1 MKLSVNDL
9 NVFVNTPKDIAKL
22 CEDLSRLGLEVES
35 CIPCIAP
42 KNVVVG
48 KVLEKAPHKNAE
60 KLSVC
65 QVGVG
70 KVLEKAPHKNAEKLS
85 VCQVGVGKEV
95 LQIVCGAKNVAPN
108 QFVPVA
114 LNGALIGSTTIA
126 KTELRGVESC
136 GMICSSAE
144 LGFPKI
150 NDGILEL
157 DESVGELVLGKELNE
172 YASFNTH
179 VLEISLT
186 PNRGD
191 CLSVLGI
198 AREISAFY
206 HTPLKP
212 IKALNFTP
220 KSDLITLSAGENIES
235 HLAYYLIYN
244 HSLKTPLNI
253 KLSLAHN
260 NALSEND
267 LKNFIEFSTHFSGV
281 IMNAYS
287 LNKTPMDLS
296 VKNDENNLES
306 VYINHQKRSTIAI
319 KHQDQKDLSEYLLLE
334 ASYTDPISLSL
345 KLHALKDKTLQKDNA
360 LIYRSARGSN
370 PNLSDGLNFLSAHLK
385 AAILESK
392 QIKHSLKD
400 RTLTFQLEDITEI
413 LGLAVEKEK
422 IQGILKNLGFKV
434 SVKEPNSNPQILE
447 VIAPNFRHDIKTIQ
461 DIAEE
466 ILRFVGIDNLI
477 SKPLDCV
484 SSKNSNPHYDTHR
497 FFENLKHKALA
508 CGFKEVIHYVF
519 YSKEKQQKLGFE
531 VLEDPL
537 ELQNPITTDLN
548 TLRTSLVCGLL
559 DASLRNKNLG
569 FKSIALYEKGS
580 VYNSKREEIQKLGFL
595 VSGLQKKESYPDAK
609 GKAWDFY
616 SFAECVSKVIGDF
629 SLERLTAQTPINH
642 PYQSAKIIQNHEIIG
657 VIAKIHPKVIQ
668 ELDLFESYYAEIDA
682 FKLKRP
688 AMLLKPFSIYPSSV
702 RDLTLIIDENT
713 AFSEIKKALKDA
725 QIPNLSEILPLDIF
739 KESHNTIA
747 LSVRCVIHSLEKT
760 LNDEEVNSAVQ
771 KALEILEKEFNARLK
786 G

>member
-22 CEDLSRLGLEVES
+22 CENLSRLGLEVES

-65 QVGVG
+65 QVD
-70 KVLEKAPHKNAEKLS
+70 
-85 VCQVGVGKEV
+85 VGKEV

-126 KTELRGVESC
+126 KTELRGVESH
-136 GMICSSAE
+136 GMICSSIE

-172 YASFNTH
+172 YAPFNTH

-220 KSDLITLSAGENIES
+220 TSDSITLSVGENIES
-235 HLAYYLIYN
+235 HLAYYLVCN
-244 HSLKTPLNI
+244 HSLKTPLNV

-267 LKNFIEFSTHFSGV
+267 LNNFLEFSTHFSGV
-281 IMNAYS
+281 ILNAYS

-319 KHQDQKDLSEYLLLE
+319 KHQDQKDLSEFLLLE
-334 ASYTDPISLSL
+334 ASYIDPISLSL

-392 QIKHSLKD
+392 QTKHSLKD

-422 IQGILKNLGFKV
+422 IQSILKNLGFKV
-434 SVKEPNSNPQILE
+434 SIKEPNSKPQILE
-447 VIAPNFRHDIKTIQ
+447 VVAPNFRHDIKTIQ

-466 ILRFVGIDNLI
+466 ILRFVGIDNLA
-477 SKPLDCV
+477 SKPLNSV
-484 SSKNSNPHYDTHR
+484 SSKNSNPHYETHR

-537 ELQNPITTDLN
+537 ELQNPITTELN

-580 VYNSKREEIQKLGFL
+580 VYNAKREEIQKLGFL
-595 VSGLQKKESYPDAK
+595 VSGLQKKENYPDAK

-629 SLERLTAQTPINH
+629 SLEKLNAQTPINH
-642 PYQSAKIIQNHEIIG
+642 PYQSAKIIQNNEIIG

-682 FKLKRP
+682 SKLKRP

-713 AFSEIKKALKDA
+713 AFSKIKKALEDA

-739 KESHNTIA
+739 KESHNSIA

>member
-9 NVFVNTPKDIAKL
+9 SVFVDVPKDIAKL

-35 CIPCIAP
+35 CMLCVAP
-42 KNVVVG
+42 KKVVVG

-65 QVGVG
+65 QVD
-70 KVLEKAPHKNAEKLS
+70 
-85 VCQVGVGKEV
+85 VGKEV

-136 GMICSSAE
+136 GMICSSNE

-157 DESVGELVLGKELNE
+157 DESVGELVLGKGLNE
-172 YASFNTH
+172 YAPFNTH

-198 AREISAFY
+198 AREVSAFY

-220 KSDLITLSAGENIES
+220 KSDLITLCAGENIES
-235 HLAYYLIYN
+235 HLAYYLVCN

-267 LKNFIEFSTHFSGV
+267 LNNFIEFSAHFSGV
-281 IMNAYS
+281 VMNAYS
-287 LNKTPMDLS
+287 LDATPIDLS

-319 KHQDQKDLSEYLLLE
+319 KHQDQKDLSECLLLE

-385 AAILESK
+385 ATILESK
-392 QIKHSLKD
+392 QTKHALKD
-400 RTLTFQLEDITEI
+400 RTLEFKLEDITEI
-413 LGLAVEKEK
+413 LGLAIEEET
-422 IQGILKNLGFKV
+422 IQSILKNLGFKV
-434 SVKEPNSNPQILE
+434 SIKVSNSKPQILE
-447 VIAPNFRHDIKTIQ
+447 VVAPNFRHDIKTIQ

-466 ILRFVGIDNLI
+466 ILRFVGIDHLI
-477 SKPLDCV
+477 SKPLDSV
-484 SSKNSNPHYDTHR
+484 SNKKSNPHYDTHR

-537 ELQNPITTDLN
+537 ELQNPITTELN

-595 VSGLQKKESYPDAK
+595 ASGLQKKESYPDAK

-629 SLERLTAQTPINH
+629 SLEKLTTQAPINH
-642 PYQSAKIIQNHEIIG
+642 PYQSAKIIQDHEIIG

-668 ELDLFESYYAEIDA
+668 EWDLFESYYAEIDA
-682 FKLKRP
+682 SKLKRP

-713 AFSEIKKALKDA
+713 AFSNIKKALKDA
-725 QIPNLSEILPLDIF
+725 KIPNLSEILPLDIF
-739 KESHNTIA
+739 KESNNSIA

>member
-48 KVLEKAPHKNAE
+48 KILEKAPHKNAE

-65 QVGVG
+65 QVD
-70 KVLEKAPHKNAEKLS
+70 
-85 VCQVGVGKEV
+85 VGKEV

-172 YASFNTH
+172 YAPFNTH

-220 KSDLITLSAGENIES
+220 KSDSITLSAGENIES
-235 HLAYYLIYN
+235 HLAYYLVCN
-244 HSLKTPLNI
+244 HSLKTPLNV

-267 LKNFIEFSTHFSGV
+267 LNNFIEFSAHFSGV

-287 LNKTPMDLS
+287 LNITPMDLS

-319 KHQDQKDLSEYLLLE
+319 KHQDQKDLSECLLLE
-334 ASYTDPISLSL
+334 ASYIDPISLSL

-360 LIYRSARGSN
+360 LTYRSARGSN

-385 AAILESK
+385 ATILESK
-392 QIKHSLKD
+392 QTEHSLKD

-422 IQGILKNLGFKV
+422 IQSILKNLGFKV
-434 SVKEPNSNPQILE
+434 SVKEPNSKPQILE
-447 VIAPNFRHDIKTIQ
+447 VVAPNFRHDIKTIQ

-466 ILRFVGIDNLI
+466 ILRFVGIDNLV
-477 SKPLDCV
+477 SKPLHCV
-484 SSKNSNPHYDTHR
+484 SSKNSNHHYDTHR

-537 ELQNPITTDLN
+537 ELQNPITTELN

-580 VYNSKREEIQKLGFL
+580 VYNSKREEVQKLGFL

-629 SLERLTAQTPINH
+629 SLEKLTAQTPINH
-642 PYQSAKIIQNHEIIG
+642 PYQSAKIIQNNEVIG
-657 VIAKIHPKVIQ
+657 VIAKIHPKIIQ

-713 AFSEIKKALKDA
+713 AFSKIKKALKDA

-739 KESHNTIA
+739 KESDNTIA

>member
-35 CIPCIAP
+35 CTPCIAP

-65 QVGVG
+65 QVD
-70 KVLEKAPHKNAEKLS
+70 
-85 VCQVGVGKEV
+85 VGKEV
-95 LQIVCGAKNVAPN
+95 LPIVCGAKNVAPN

-114 LNGALIGSTTIA
+114 LKGAIIGSTPIA
-126 KTELRGVESC
+126 KTELRGVESH
-136 GMICSSAE
+136 GMICSSIE

-157 DESVGELVLGKELNE
+157 DESVGELVLGKELHE
-172 YASFNTH
+172 YAPFNTH

-191 CLSVLGI
+191 CLSVLGV

-212 IKALNFTP
+212 IKALNFTL
-220 KSDLITLSAGENIES
+220 KSDLITLSADKNIES
-235 HLAYYLIYN
+235 HLAYYLICN

-267 LKNFIEFSTHFSGV
+267 LNNFIEFSTHFSGV

-319 KHQDQKDLSEYLLLE
+319 KHQVQKDLSEHLLLE

-360 LIYRSARGSN
+360 LVYRSARGSN
-370 PNLSDGLNFLSAHLK
+370 PNLSDGLNFLSTHLK
-385 AAILESK
+385 ATILESK

-400 RTLTFQLEDITEI
+400 RALKFQLEDITEI

-422 IQGILKNLGFKV
+422 IQDILKNLGFKV
-434 SVKEPNSNPQILE
+434 SVKEPNSKPQILE
-447 VIAPNFRHDIKTIQ
+447 VVAPNFRHDIKTIQ

-477 SKPLDCV
+477 SKPLHCV

-537 ELQNPITTDLN
+537 ELQNPITTELN

-629 SLERLTAQTPINH
+629 SLEKLTAQTPINH
-642 PYQSAKIIQNHEIIG
+642 PYQSAKIIQNNEIIG

-668 ELDLFESYYAEIDA
+668 EWDLFESYYAEIDA

-713 AFSEIKKALKDA
+713 AFSRIKKALKDA

-739 KESHNTIA
+739 KESDNAIA
-747 LSVRCVIHSLEKT
+747 LSLRCVIHSLEKT
-760 LNDEEVNSAVQ
+760 LNDEEVSSAVQ

>member
-1 MKLSVNDL
+1 MKLSINDL
-9 NVFVNTPKDIAKL
+9 NVFVNTPKDIVKL
-22 CEDLSRLGLEVES
+22 CENLSCLGLEVES
-35 CIPCIAP
+35 CVSCIAP

-65 QVGVG
+65 QVD
-70 KVLEKAPHKNAEKLS
+70 
-85 VCQVGVGKEV
+85 VGKEV

-114 LNGALIGSTTIA
+114 LKGAIIGSTTIA
-126 KTELRGVESC
+126 KTELRGVESH
-136 GMICSSAE
+136 GMICSSSE

-172 YASFNTH
+172 YAPFNTH

-212 IKALNFTP
+212 IKALNLTP

-235 HLAYYLIYN
+235 HLAYYLICN
-244 HSLKTPLNI
+244 HSLKTPLNV

-267 LKNFIEFSTHFSGV
+267 LNNFIEFSAHFSGV

-287 LNKTPMDLS
+287 LNKTPMDLI

-319 KHQDQKDLSEYLLLE
+319 KHQDQKDLSECLLLE

-385 AAILESK
+385 ATILESK

-400 RTLTFQLEDITEI
+400 RALKFQLEDITEI
-413 LGLAVEKEK
+413 LGLAVEEEK
-422 IQGILKNLGFKV
+422 IQGILKSLGFKV
-434 SVKEPNSNPQILE
+434 SIKVSNSKPQILE
-447 VIAPNFRHDIKTIQ
+447 IIVPNFRHDIKTIQ

-477 SKPLDCV
+477 SKPLHCI

-616 SFAECVSKVIGDF
+616 SFAECVSRIIGDF
-629 SLERLTAQTPINH
+629 SLEKLTAQTPINH
-642 PYQSAKIIQNHEIIG
+642 PYQSAKIIQNNEIIG

-682 FKLKRP
+682 SKLKRP

-713 AFSEIKKALKDA
+713 AFSRIKKALKDA
-725 QIPNLSEILPLDIF
+725 QIPNLSEILPLDVF
-739 KESHNTIA
+739 KESHNSIA

>member
-1 MKLSVNDL
+1 MKLSINDL
-9 NVFVNTPKDIAKL
+9 SVFVDAPKDIAKL
-22 CEDLSRLGLEVES
+22 REDLSRLGLEVES
-35 CIPCIAP
+35 SIPCVAP
-42 KNVVVG
+42 KNVV
-48 KVLEKAPHKNAE
+48 
-60 KLSVC
+60 
-65 QVGVG
+65 VG

-126 KTELRGVESC
+126 KTELRGVESY
-136 GMICSSAE
+136 GMICSSNE

-157 DESVGELVLGKELNE
+157 DESVGELVLGKGLNE
-172 YASFNTH
+172 YAPFNTH

-220 KSDLITLSAGENIES
+220 KSDLITLCADENIES
-235 HLAYYLIYN
+235 HLAYYLICN
-244 HSLKTPLNI
+244 HSLKTPLNV

-267 LKNFIEFSTHFSGV
+267 LNNFIEFSAHFSGV

-287 LNKTPMDLS
+287 LDATPIDLS

-385 AAILESK
+385 AVILESK
-392 QIKHSLKD
+392 QTKHSLKD
-400 RTLTFQLEDITEI
+400 RTLKFKLEDIIEI
-413 LGLAVEKEK
+413 LGLAIEEET

-434 SVKEPNSNPQILE
+434 SAKEPNSKPQILE
-447 VIAPNFRHDIKTIQ
+447 VVVPNFRHDIKTIQ

-466 ILRFVGIDNLI
+466 ILRFIGIDHLI
-477 SKPLDCV
+477 SKPLDSV
-484 SSKNSNPHYDTHR
+484 SNKKSNPHYDTHR

-537 ELQNPITTDLN
+537 ELQNPITTELN

-569 FKSIALYEKGS
+569 FKNIALYEKGS

-595 VSGLQKKESYPDAK
+595 ASGLQKKESYPDAK

-629 SLERLTAQTPINH
+629 SLEKLTTQAPINH
-642 PYQSAKIIQNHEIIG
+642 PYQSAKIIQNHKIIG

-713 AFSEIKKALKDA
+713 AFSRIKKALKDA

-739 KESHNTIA
+739 KESDNTIA

>member
-35 CIPCIAP
+35 CVSCVAP

-65 QVGVG
+65 QVD
-70 KVLEKAPHKNAEKLS
+70 
-85 VCQVGVGKEV
+85 VGKEV

-114 LNGALIGSTTIA
+114 LKGAIIGSTTIA

-136 GMICSSAE
+136 GMICSSIE

-157 DESVGELVLGKELNE
+157 DESVGELVLGKELDE
-172 YASFNTH
+172 YAPFNTH

-220 KSDLITLSAGENIES
+220 KSDSIALHADENIES
-235 HLAYYLIYN
+235 HLAYYLICN

-267 LKNFIEFSTHFSGV
+267 LNNFIEFSAHFSGV

-306 VYINHQKRSTIAI
+306 VYINHQKRSIIAI
-319 KHQDQKDLSEYLLLE
+319 KHQVQKDLSECLLLE
-334 ASYTDPISLSL
+334 ASYIDPISLSL

-385 AAILESK
+385 ATILESK

-400 RTLTFQLEDITEI
+400 RTLKFQLEDITEI
-413 LGLAVEKEK
+413 LGLVIEAEK
-422 IQGILKNLGFKV
+422 IQGILKSLGFKV
-434 SVKEPNSNPQILE
+434 SIKVSNSNPQILE
-447 VIAPNFRHDIKTIQ
+447 VIVPNFRHDVKTIQ

-466 ILRFVGIDNLI
+466 ILRFVGIDNLV
-477 SKPLDCV
+477 SKPLHCV

-531 VLEDPL
+531 VLEDSL

-595 VSGLQKKESYPDAK
+595 VSGLQKK
-609 GKAWDFY
+609 KA
-616 SFAECVSKVIGDF
+616 
-629 SLERLTAQTPINH
+629 T
-642 PYQSAKIIQNHEIIG
+642 
-657 VIAKIHPKVIQ
+657 
-668 ELDLFESYYAEIDA
+668 
-682 FKLKRP
+682 
-688 AMLLKPFSIYPSSV
+688 
-702 RDLTLIIDENT
+702 LTL
-713 AFSEIKKALKDA
+713 
-725 QIPNLSEILPLDIF
+725 
-739 KESHNTIA
+739 
-747 LSVRCVIHSLEKT
+747 R
-760 LNDEEVNSAVQ
+760 
-771 KALEILEKEFNARLK
+771 ARLGIFTLSLNAFQK
-786 G
+786 L

>member
-65 QVGVG
+65 QVDI
-70 KVLEKAPHKNAEKLS
+70 
-85 VCQVGVGKEV
+85 GKEV
-95 LQIVCGAKNVAPN
+95 LPIVCGAKNVAPN

-126 KTELRGVESC
+126 KTELRGVESH

-172 YASFNTH
+172 YAPFNTH

-220 KSDLITLSAGENIES
+220 KSDLITLIVGENIES
-235 HLAYYLIYN
+235 HLAYYLICN

-267 LKNFIEFSTHFSGV
+267 LKNFIEFSVHFSGV
-281 IMNAYS
+281 ILNAYS
-287 LNKTPMDLS
+287 LNTTPMDLS

-306 VYINHQKRSTIAI
+306 VYINHQKHSTIAI
-319 KHQDQKDLSEYLLLE
+319 KYQDQKDLSECLLLE
-334 ASYTDPISLSL
+334 ASYIDPISLSL

-385 AAILESK
+385 ATILESK
-392 QIKHSLKD
+392 QTKHSLKD
-400 RTLTFQLEDITEI
+400 HALKFQLEDITEI
-413 LGLAVEKEK
+413 LGLAVEEEK
-422 IQGILKNLGFKV
+422 IQGILKSLGFKV
-434 SVKEPNSNPQILE
+434 SIKVSNSKPQVLE
-447 VIAPNFRHDIKTIQ
+447 VIVPNFRHDIKTIQ

-537 ELQNPITTDLN
+537 ELQNPITTELN
-548 TLRTSLVCGLL
+548 TLRTSLICGLL

-629 SLERLTAQTPINH
+629 SLEKLNAQTPINH
-642 PYQSAKIIQNHEIIG
+642 PYQSAKIIQNNEIIG

-713 AFSEIKKALKDA
+713 AFSRIKKALKNA

-739 KESHNTIA
+739 KESDNTIA

>member
-9 NVFVNTPKDIAKL
+9 NVFVDTPKDIAKL

-35 CIPCIAP
+35 CIPCVAP

-65 QVGVG
+65 QVD
-70 KVLEKAPHKNAEKLS
+70 
-85 VCQVGVGKEV
+85 VGKEV
-95 LQIVCGAKNVAPN
+95 LPIVCGAKNVAPN

-126 KTELRGVESC
+126 KTELRGVESH
-136 GMICSSAE
+136 GMICSSSE

-172 YASFNTH
+172 YAPFNTH

-267 LKNFIEFSTHFSGV
+267 LNNFIEFSVHFSGV

-319 KHQDQKDLSEYLLLE
+319 KHQDQKDLNEYLLLE
-334 ASYTDPISLSL
+334 ASYIDPISLSL

-385 AAILESK
+385 ASILESK
-392 QIKHSLKD
+392 QTKHALKD
-400 RTLTFQLEDITEI
+400 RTLKFKLEDITEI
-413 LGLAVEKEK
+413 LGLVVEKEK
-422 IQGILKNLGFKV
+422 IQSILKNLGFKV
-434 SVKEPNSNPQILE
+434 SVKEPNSKPQILE

-466 ILRFVGIDNLI
+466 ILRFVGIDNLV
-477 SKPLDCV
+477 SKPLNCV

-537 ELQNPITTDLN
+537 ELQNPITTELN

-595 VSGLQKKESYPDAK
+595 ASGLQKKESYPDAK

-629 SLERLTAQTPINH
+629 SLEKLTTQAPINH

-668 ELDLFESYYAEIDA
+668 ELDLFESYYAEIDT

-713 AFSEIKKALKDA
+713 AFNKIKKALKDA

-739 KESHNTIA
+739 KESNNTIA

-771 KALEILEKEFNARLK
+771 KVLEILEKEFNARLK

>member
-9 NVFVNTPKDIAKL
+9 NVFVDTPKDIAKL

-35 CIPCIAP
+35 CIPCVAP

-65 QVGVG
+65 QVD
-70 KVLEKAPHKNAEKLS
+70 
-85 VCQVGVGKEV
+85 VGKEV

-136 GMICSSAE
+136 GMICSSNE

-157 DESVGELVLGKELNE
+157 DESVGELVLGKGLNE
-172 YASFNTH
+172 YAPFNTH

-220 KSDLITLSAGENIES
+220 KSDLITLCAGENIES
-235 HLAYYLIYN
+235 HLAYYLICN
-244 HSLKTPLNI
+244 HSLKTPLNV

-267 LKNFIEFSTHFSGV
+267 LNNFIEFSMHFSGV
-281 IMNAYS
+281 VMNAYS
-287 LNKTPMDLS
+287 LDATPIDLS

-319 KHQDQKDLSEYLLLE
+319 KHQDQKDLSECLLLE

-385 AAILESK
+385 ATILESK
-392 QIKHSLKD
+392 QTKHSLKD
-400 RTLTFQLEDITEI
+400 RTLKFKLEDISEI
-413 LGLAVEKEK
+413 LGLAIEEET

-434 SVKEPNSNPQILE
+434 SIKVSNSKPQILE
-447 VIAPNFRHDIKTIQ
+447 VVAPNFRHDIKTIQ

-466 ILRFVGIDNLI
+466 ILRFVGIDHLI
-477 SKPLDCV
+477 SKPLDSV
-484 SSKNSNPHYDTHR
+484 SNKKSNPHYDTHR

-519 YSKEKQQKLGFE
+519 HSKEKQQKLGFE

-537 ELQNPITTDLN
+537 ELQNPITTELN

-595 VSGLQKKESYPDAK
+595 ASGLQKKESYPDAK

-629 SLERLTAQTPINH
+629 NLEKLTTKTPINH
-642 PYQSAKIIQNHEIIG
+642 PYQSAKIIQSNEIIG

-682 FKLKRP
+682 SKLKRP

-713 AFSEIKKALKDA
+713 AFSNIKKALKDA

-739 KESHNTIA
+739 KESHNSIA

-771 KALEILEKEFNARLK
+771 KALEILEKEFNAHLK

>member
-1 MKLSVNDL
+1 MKLIVNDL

-65 QVGVG
+65 QVD
-70 KVLEKAPHKNAEKLS
+70 
-85 VCQVGVGKEV
+85 VGKEV
-95 LQIVCGAKNVAPN
+95 LPIVCGAKNVASN

-114 LNGALIGSTTIA
+114 LKGAIIGSTTIA
-126 KTELRGVESC
+126 KTELRGVESH
-136 GMICSSAE
+136 GMICSSIE

-172 YASFNTH
+172 YAPFNTH

-235 HLAYYLIYN
+235 HLAYYLVCN
-244 HSLKTPLNI
+244 HSLKTPLNV

-260 NALSEND
+260 NALSENN
-267 LKNFIEFSTHFSGV
+267 LNNFLEFSVHFSGV
-281 IMNAYS
+281 ILNAYS

-319 KHQDQKDLSEYLLLE
+319 KHQVQKDLSECLLLE

-385 AAILESK
+385 ATILESK
-392 QIKHSLKD
+392 QTKHSLKD
-400 RTLTFQLEDITEI
+400 RTLQFKLEDITEI
-413 LGLAVEKEK
+413 LGLAVEAEK
-422 IQGILKNLGFKV
+422 IQGILKSLGFKV
-434 SVKEPNSNPQILE
+434 SIKEPNSKPQILE
-447 VIAPNFRHDIKTIQ
+447 VVAPNFRHDIKTIQ

-466 ILRFVGIDNLI
+466 ILRFVGIDNLV
-477 SKPLDCV
+477 SKPLHCV

-629 SLERLTAQTPINH
+629 SLEKLTIQTPINH
-642 PYQSAKIIQNHEIIG
+642 PYQSAKIIQNNEIIG

-668 ELDLFESYYAEIDA
+668 EWDLFESYYAEIDA

-713 AFSEIKKALKDA
+713 AFSRIKKALKDA

-739 KESHNTIA
+739 KESNNSIA

>member
-9 NVFVNTPKDIAKL
+9 SVFVDAPKDITKL
-22 CEDLSRLGLEVES
+22 CEDLSCLGLEVES

-48 KVLEKAPHKNAE
+48 KILEKAPHKNAE

-65 QVGVG
+65 QVDI
-70 KVLEKAPHKNAEKLS
+70 
-85 VCQVGVGKEV
+85 GKEV

-136 GMICSSAE
+136 GMICSSNE

-157 DESVGELVLGKELNE
+157 DESVGELVLGKGLNE
-172 YASFNTH
+172 YAPFNTH

-212 IKALNFTP
+212 IKALNLTP
-220 KSDLITLSAGENIES
+220 TSDWITLSAGENIES
-235 HLAYYLIYN
+235 HLAYYLVCN

-267 LKNFIEFSTHFSGV
+267 LNNFIEFSTHFSGV
-281 IMNAYS
+281 VMNAYS
-287 LNKTPMDLS
+287 LNKTPIDLS

-319 KHQDQKDLSEYLLLE
+319 KHQDQKDLSEHLLLE
-334 ASYTDPISLSL
+334 ASYIDPISLSL

-385 AAILESK
+385 ATILESK
-392 QIKHSLKD
+392 QTKHSLKD
-400 RTLTFQLEDITEI
+400 CALKFQLEDITEI

-422 IQGILKNLGFKV
+422 IQSILKNLGFKV
-434 SVKEPNSNPQILE
+434 SVKEPNSKPQILE
-447 VIAPNFRHDIKTIQ
+447 VIVPNFRHDIKTIQ

-466 ILRFVGIDNLI
+466 ILRFVGIDNLA
-477 SKPLDCV
+477 SKPLHCV
-484 SSKNSNPHYDTHR
+484 SSKNSNPHYDMHR

-537 ELQNPITTDLN
+537 ELQNPITTELN

-580 VYNSKREEIQKLGFL
+580 VYNAKREEVQKLGFL
-595 VSGLQKKESYPDAK
+595 ASGLQKKESYPDAK

-629 SLERLTAQTPINH
+629 SLEKLTTQTPINH
-642 PYQSAKIIQNHEIIG
+642 PYQSAKIIQNHKIIG

-713 AFSEIKKALKDA
+713 AFSRIKKALKDA

>member
-35 CIPCIAP
+35 CVSCVAP

-65 QVGVG
+65 QVD
-70 KVLEKAPHKNAEKLS
+70 
-85 VCQVGVGKEV
+85 VGKEV

-114 LNGALIGSTTIA
+114 LKGAIIGSTTIA
-126 KTELRGVESC
+126 KTELRGVESH
-136 GMICSSAE
+136 GMICSSVE

-172 YASFNTH
+172 YAPFNTH

-220 KSDLITLSAGENIES
+220 KNDLITLSADENIES
-235 HLAYYLIYN
+235 HLAYYLICN

-267 LKNFIEFSTHFSGV
+267 LNNFIEFSTHFSGV

-319 KHQDQKDLSEYLLLE
+319 KHQDQKDLSERLLLE
-334 ASYTDPISLSL
+334 ASYIDPVSLSL
-345 KLHALKDKTLQKDNA
+345 KLHVLKDKTLQKDNA
-360 LIYRSARGSN
+360 LTYRSARGSN
-370 PNLSDGLNFLSAHLK
+370 PNLSDGLNFLSTHLK

-392 QIKHSLKD
+392 QTQHSLKD
-400 RTLTFQLEDITEI
+400 RALKFQLEDITEI

-434 SVKEPNSNPQILE
+434 SVKEPNSKPQILE
-447 VIAPNFRHDIKTIQ
+447 VVVPNFRHDIQTIQ

-466 ILRFVGIDNLI
+466 ILRFVGIDNLVSKTLNCI
-477 SKPLDCV
+477 SNK
-484 SSKNSNPHYDTHR
+484 KSNPHYDTHR

-537 ELQNPITTDLN
+537 ELQNPITTELN

-595 VSGLQKKESYPDAK
+595 ASGLQKKESYPDAK

-629 SLERLTAQTPINH
+629 NLEKLTAQTPINH
-642 PYQSAKIIQNHEIIG
+642 PYQSAKIIQNNEIIG

-713 AFSEIKKALKDA
+713 AFSRIKKALEYA

-739 KESHNTIA
+739 KESHNSIA

-771 KALEILEKEFNARLK
+771 KALEVLEKEFNARLK

>member
-35 CIPCIAP
+35 CIPCVAP
-42 KNVVVG
+42 KNVV
-48 KVLEKAPHKNAE
+48 
-60 KLSVC
+60 
-65 QVGVG
+65 VG

-126 KTELRGVESC
+126 KTDLRGVESC
-136 GMICSSAE
+136 GMICSSSE

-157 DESVGELVLGKELNE
+157 DESVGELVLGKGLNE
-172 YASFNTH
+172 YAPFNTH

-220 KSDLITLSAGENIES
+220 KSDLITLCAGENIES
-235 HLAYYLIYN
+235 HLAYYLICN
-244 HSLKTPLNI
+244 HSLKTPLSV

-267 LKNFIEFSTHFSGV
+267 LNNFIEFSTHFSGV
-281 IMNAYS
+281 VMNAYS
-287 LNKTPMDLS
+287 LDATPIDLS

-370 PNLSDGLNFLSAHLK
+370 PNLSDGLNFLSTHLK
-385 AAILESK
+385 ASILESK
-392 QIKHSLKD
+392 QTKHSLKD
-400 RTLTFQLEDITEI
+400 RTLKFKLEDITEI
-413 LGLAVEKEK
+413 LGLAVEEET

-434 SVKEPNSNPQILE
+434 STKESNSKPQILE
-447 VIAPNFRHDIKTIQ
+447 VVAPNFRHDIKTIQ

-466 ILRFVGIDNLI
+466 ILRFVGIDHLI
-477 SKPLDCV
+477 SKPLDSV
-484 SSKNSNPHYDTHR
+484 SNKKSNPHYDTHR

-537 ELQNPITTDLN
+537 ELQNPITTELN

-595 VSGLQKKESYPDAK
+595 ASGLQKKESYPDAK

-629 SLERLTAQTPINH
+629 SLEKLTTQTPINH
-642 PYQSAKIIQNHEIIG
+642 PYQSAKIIQNHKIIG

-713 AFSEIKKALKDA
+713 AFSRIKKALKDA

-739 KESHNTIA
+739 KESDNTIA

>member
-9 NVFVNTPKDIAKL
+9 NVFVDTPKDIAKL

-35 CIPCIAP
+35 SIPCVAP
-42 KNVVVG
+42 KNVV
-48 KVLEKAPHKNAE
+48 
-60 KLSVC
+60 
-65 QVGVG
+65 VG

-126 KTELRGVESC
+126 KTELRGVESY
-136 GMICSSAE
+136 GMICSSNE

-157 DESVGELVLGKELNE
+157 DESVGELVLGKGLNE
-172 YASFNTH
+172 YAPFNTH

-220 KSDLITLSAGENIES
+220 KSDLITLCADENIES
-235 HLAYYLIYN
+235 HLAYYLICN
-244 HSLKTPLNI
+244 HSLKTPLNV

-267 LKNFIEFSTHFSGV
+267 LNNFIEFSTHFSGV
-281 IMNAYS
+281 VMNAYS

-319 KHQDQKDLSEYLLLE
+319 KHQDQKDLNEYLLLE
-334 ASYTDPISLSL
+334 ASYIDPISLSL

-370 PNLSDGLNFLSAHLK
+370 PNLLDGLNFLSAHLK

-392 QIKHSLKD
+392 QTEHSLKD
-400 RTLTFQLEDITEI
+400 YALTFQLEDITEI

-422 IQGILKNLGFKV
+422 IQGILKSLGFKV
-434 SVKEPNSNPQILE
+434 SAKVPNSKPQILE
-447 VIAPNFRHDIKTIQ
+447 VVVPNFRHDIKTIQ

-466 ILRFVGIDNLI
+466 ILRFVGIDNLV
-477 SKPLDCV
+477 SKPLNCV
-484 SSKNSNPHYDTHR
+484 SSKNSNPHCDTHR

-531 VLEDPL
+531 VLEDSL
-537 ELQNPITTDLN
+537 ELQNPITTELN

-580 VYNSKREEIQKLGFL
+580 VYNAKREEVQKLGFL

-629 SLERLTAQTPINH
+629 SLEKLTTQAPINH

-713 AFSEIKKALKDA
+713 AFSKIKKALKDA

-739 KESHNTIA
+739 KESNNSIA
-747 LSVRCVIHSLEKT
+747 LSVRCVIYSLEKT

>member
-9 NVFVNTPKDIAKL
+9 STFVDVPKDIAKL

-65 QVGVG
+65 QVDI
-70 KVLEKAPHKNAEKLS
+70 
-85 VCQVGVGKEV
+85 GKEV

-114 LNGALIGSTTIA
+114 LNGVLIGSTTIA

-136 GMICSSAE
+136 GMICSSIE

-172 YASFNTH
+172 YAPFNTH

-235 HLAYYLIYN
+235 HLAYYLVCN
-244 HSLKTPLNI
+244 HSLKTSLNV

-267 LKNFIEFSTHFSGV
+267 LNNFIEFSVHFSGV

-287 LNKTPMDLS
+287 LNIIPMDLS

-319 KHQDQKDLSEYLLLE
+319 KHQVQKDLSECLLLE
-334 ASYTDPISLSL
+334 ASYIDPISLSL

-385 AAILESK
+385 ATILESK
-392 QIKHSLKD
+392 QTQHSLKD
-400 RTLTFQLEDITEI
+400 RTPTFQLEDITEI

-422 IQGILKNLGFKV
+422 IQSILKNLGFKV
-434 SVKEPNSNPQILE
+434 SVKEPNSKPPILE
-447 VIAPNFRHDIKTIQ
+447 VVAPNFRHDIKTIQ

-466 ILRFVGIDNLI
+466 ILRFIGIDNLV
-477 SKPLDCV
+477 SKPLNCV

-531 VLEDPL
+531 VLEDSL
-537 ELQNPITTDLN
+537 ELQNPITTELN

-580 VYNSKREEIQKLGFL
+580 VYNAKREEVQKLGFL

-629 SLERLTAQTPINH
+629 SLEKLTTQTPINH
-642 PYQSAKIIQNHEIIG
+642 PYQSAKIIQNHEVIG

-682 FKLKRP
+682 SKLKRP

-713 AFSEIKKALKDA
+713 AFSKIKKALKDA

-739 KESHNTIA
+739 KESDNTIA

-771 KALEILEKEFNARLK
+771 KSLEILEKEFNARLK

>member
-9 NVFVNTPKDIAKL
+9 SVFVDAPKDIAKL

-35 CIPCIAP
+35 CISCVAP

-65 QVGVG
+65 QVD
-70 KVLEKAPHKNAEKLS
+70 
-85 VCQVGVGKEV
+85 VGKEV

-126 KTELRGVESC
+126 KTELRGVESH
-136 GMICSSAE
+136 GMICSSSE

-172 YASFNTH
+172 YAPFNTH

-235 HLAYYLIYN
+235 HLAYYLICN

-267 LKNFIEFSTHFSGV
+267 LNNFIEFSVHFSGV
-281 IMNAYS
+281 IMNTYS

-319 KHQDQKDLSEYLLLE
+319 KHQVQKDLSECLLLE
-334 ASYTDPISLSL
+334 ASYIDPISLSL

-385 AAILESK
+385 ATILESK
-392 QIKHSLKD
+392 QTECSLKD

-434 SVKEPNSNPQILE
+434 SAKEPNSKPQILE
-447 VIAPNFRHDIKTIQ
+447 VVAPNFRHDIKTIQ

-466 ILRFVGIDNLI
+466 ILRFVGIDNLV
-477 SKPLDCV
+477 SKPLNCV

-537 ELQNPITTDLN
+537 ELQNPITTELN

-629 SLERLTAQTPINH
+629 SLEKLTTQTPINH

-682 FKLKRP
+682 SKLKRP
-688 AMLLKPFSIYPSSV
+688 TMLLKPFSIYPSSV

-713 AFSEIKKALKDA
+713 AFSKIKKALKDA

-739 KESHNTIA
+739 KESHNSIA

>member
-35 CIPCIAP
+35 CIPCVAP

-65 QVGVG
+65 QVD
-70 KVLEKAPHKNAEKLS
+70 
-85 VCQVGVGKEV
+85 VGKEV

-126 KTELRGVESC
+126 KTELRGVESH
-136 GMICSSAE
+136 GMICSSSE

-172 YASFNTH
+172 YAPFNTH

-220 KSDLITLSAGENIES
+220 KSDLITLSVGENIES
-235 HLAYYLIYN
+235 HLAYYLVCNY
-244 HSLKTPLNI
+244 SLKTPLNV

-267 LKNFIEFSTHFSGV
+267 LKNFIEFSAHFSGV

-319 KHQDQKDLSEYLLLE
+319 KHQDQKDLSECLLLE
-334 ASYTDPISLSL
+334 ASYTDPVSLSL

-385 AAILESK
+385 ATILESK
-392 QIKHSLKD
+392 QTKHSLKD
-400 RTLTFQLEDITEI
+400 RTLKFQLEDITEI
-413 LGLAVEKEK
+413 LGLAVEEEK
-422 IQGILKNLGFKV
+422 IQGILKSLGFKV
-434 SVKEPNSNPQILE
+434 SIKVSNSKPQILE
-447 VIAPNFRHDIKTIQ
+447 VVAPNFRHDIKTIQ

-466 ILRFVGIDNLI
+466 ILRFVGIDNLA
-477 SKPLDCV
+477 SKPLHCV

-595 VSGLQKKESYPDAK
+595 ASGLQKKESYPDAK

-629 SLERLTAQTPINH
+629 SLEKLTAQTPINH
-642 PYQSAKIIQNHEIIG
+642 PYQSAKIIQNNEIIG

-668 ELDLFESYYAEIDA
+668 EWDLFESYYAEIDA
-682 FKLKRP
+682 SKLKRP
-688 AMLLKPFSIYPSSV
+688 TMLLKPFSIYPSSV

-713 AFSEIKKALKDA
+713 AFSRIKKALKDA

-739 KESHNTIA
+739 KESDNAIA

>member
-9 NVFVNTPKDIAKL
+9 SAFVDAPKDIAKL

-35 CIPCIAP
+35 CIPCVAP

-65 QVGVG
+65 QVD
-70 KVLEKAPHKNAEKLS
+70 
-85 VCQVGVGKEV
+85 VGKEV
-95 LQIVCGAKNVAPN
+95 LQIVCGAKNVASN

-114 LNGALIGSTTIA
+114 LKGAIIGSTTIA
-126 KTELRGVESC
+126 KTELRGVESH
-136 GMICSSAE
+136 GMICSSSE

-172 YASFNTH
+172 YAPFNTH

-220 KSDLITLSAGENIES
+220 KSDSITLSAGENIES
-235 HLAYYLIYN
+235 HLAYYLICN

-267 LKNFIEFSTHFSGV
+267 LNNFIEFSTHFSGV

-319 KHQDQKDLSEYLLLE
+319 KHQDQKDLSECLILE
-334 ASYTDPISLSL
+334 ASYIDPISLSL

-360 LIYRSARGSN
+360 IVYRSARGSN
-370 PNLSDGLNFLSAHLK
+370 PNLSDGLNFLSAQLK
-385 AAILESK
+385 ATILESK
-392 QIKHSLKD
+392 QTKHSLKD
-400 RTLTFQLEDITEI
+400 RTLKFQLEDITEI
-413 LGLAVEKEK
+413 LGLVIEAEK

-434 SVKEPNSNPQILE
+434 SVKVSNSKPQILE
-447 VIAPNFRHDIKTIQ
+447 VIVPNFRHDIKTIQ

-477 SKPLDCV
+477 SKPLDSI

-531 VLEDPL
+531 VLEDSL
-537 ELQNPITTDLN
+537 ELQNPITTELN

-580 VYNSKREEIQKLGFL
+580 VYNAKREEVQKLGFL

-629 SLERLTAQTPINH
+629 SLEKLTAQTPINH
-642 PYQSAKIIQNHEIIG
+642 PYQSAKIIQNNEVIG

-682 FKLKRP
+682 SKLKRP

-713 AFSEIKKALKDA
+713 AFSKIKKALKDA

-739 KESHNTIA
+739 KESDNTIA

>member
-1 MKLSVNDL
+1 MKLIVNDL

-22 CEDLSRLGLEVES
+22 CEDLSCLGLEVES
-35 CIPCIAP
+35 CTPCVAP

-65 QVGVG
+65 QVD
-70 KVLEKAPHKNAEKLS
+70 
-85 VCQVGVGKEV
+85 VGKEV

-126 KTELRGVESC
+126 KTDLRGVESH
-136 GMICSSAE
+136 GMICSSTE

-172 YASFNTH
+172 YAPFNTH

-220 KSDLITLSAGENIES
+220 KSDLITLSADENIES
-235 HLAYYLIYN
+235 HLAYYLICN
-244 HSLKTPLNI
+244 HSLKTPLSV

-267 LKNFIEFSTHFSGV
+267 LNNFIEFSAHFSGV
-281 IMNAYS
+281 VMNAYS

-319 KHQDQKDLSEYLLLE
+319 KHQVQKDLSECLLLE
-334 ASYTDPISLSL
+334 ASYIDPISLSL

-360 LIYRSARGSN
+360 LIYRSTRGSN

-385 AAILESK
+385 ATILESK
-392 QIKHSLKD
+392 QTKHSLKD

-422 IQGILKNLGFKV
+422 IQSILKNLGFKV
-434 SVKEPNSNPQILE
+434 SIKEPNSKPQILE
-447 VIAPNFRHDIKTIQ
+447 IVAPNFRHDIKTIQ

-466 ILRFVGIDNLI
+466 ILRFVGIDNLV
-477 SKPLDCV
+477 SKPLHCV

-537 ELQNPITTDLN
+537 ELQNPITTELN

-629 SLERLTAQTPINH
+629 SLEKLTAQTPINH

-682 FKLKRP
+682 SKLKRP
-688 AMLLKPFSIYPSSV
+688 TMLLKPFSIYPSSV

-713 AFSEIKKALKDA
+713 AFSRIKKALKDA

-739 KESHNTIA
+739 KESDNAIA

>member
-22 CEDLSRLGLEVES
+22 CEDLSCLGLEVES

-65 QVGVG
+65 QVDI
-70 KVLEKAPHKNAEKLS
+70 
-85 VCQVGVGKEV
+85 GKEV
-95 LQIVCGAKNVAPN
+95 LPVVCGAKNVAPN
-108 QFVPVA
+108 QFAPVA
-114 LNGALIGSTTIA
+114 LKGAIIGSTTIA
-126 KTELRGVESC
+126 KTELRGVESH
-136 GMICSSAE
+136 GMICSSIE

-157 DESVGELVLGKELNE
+157 DESVGELVLGKELHE
-172 YASFNTH
+172 YAPFNTH

-220 KSDLITLSAGENIES
+220 TSDLITLSAGENIES
-235 HLAYYLIYN
+235 HLAYYLICN

-267 LKNFIEFSTHFSGV
+267 LNNFIEFSAHFSGV
-281 IMNAYS
+281 ILNAYS

-319 KHQDQKDLSEYLLLE
+319 KHQDQKDLSECLLLE
-334 ASYTDPISLSL
+334 ASYTDPVSLSL

-370 PNLSDGLNFLSAHLK
+370 PNLSDGLNFLSTHLK
-385 AAILESK
+385 ATILESK
-392 QIKHSLKD
+392 QTKHSLKD
-400 RTLTFQLEDITEI
+400 HALKFQLEDITEI
-413 LGLAVEKEK
+413 LGLAVEEEK
-422 IQGILKNLGFKV
+422 IQGILKSLGFKV
-434 SVKEPNSNPQILE
+434 SIKVSNSKPQVLE
-447 VIAPNFRHDIKTIQ
+447 VIVPNFRHDIKTIQ

-537 ELQNPITTDLN
+537 ELQNPITTELN

-580 VYNSKREEIQKLGFL
+580 VYNSKREETQKLGFL
-595 VSGLQKKESYPDAK
+595 ASGLQKKESYPDAK

-629 SLERLTAQTPINH
+629 SLEKLTTQTPINH

-682 FKLKRP
+682 SKLKRH

-713 AFSEIKKALKDA
+713 AFSKIKKALKDA
-725 QIPNLSEILPLDIF
+725 QIPNLSEVLPLDIF
-739 KESHNTIA
+739 KESDNTIA

>member
-9 NVFVNTPKDIAKL
+9 NVFVDTPKHIAKL

-35 CIPCIAP
+35 SIPCVAP
-42 KNVVVG
+42 KNVV
-48 KVLEKAPHKNAE
+48 
-60 KLSVC
+60 
-65 QVGVG
+65 VG

-136 GMICSSAE
+136 GMICSSNE

-172 YASFNTH
+172 YAPFNTH

-220 KSDLITLSAGENIES
+220 KSDLITLCADENIES
-235 HLAYYLIYN
+235 HLAYYLICN
-244 HSLKTPLNI
+244 HSLKTPLNV

-267 LKNFIEFSTHFSGV
+267 LNNFIEFSMHFSGV
-281 IMNAYS
+281 VMNAYS
-287 LNKTPMDLS
+287 LNITPIDLS

-334 ASYTDPISLSL
+334 ASYIDPISLSL

-360 LIYRSARGSN
+360 LIYRNARGSN
-370 PNLSDGLNFLSAHLK
+370 PNLSDGLNFLSTHLK
-385 AAILESK
+385 AAVLESK
-392 QIKHSLKD
+392 QTKHALKD
-400 RTLTFQLEDITEI
+400 RTLKFKLEDITEI
-413 LGLAVEKEK
+413 LGLAIEEET

-434 SVKEPNSNPQILE
+434 SIKEPNSKPQILE
-447 VIAPNFRHDIKTIQ
+447 VVVPNFRHDIKTIQ
-461 DIAEE
+461 DITEE
-466 ILRFVGIDNLI
+466 ILRFVGIDHLI
-477 SKPLDCV
+477 SKPLDSV
-484 SSKNSNPHYDTHR
+484 SNKKSNPHYDTHR

-537 ELQNPITTDLN
+537 ELQNPITTELN

-595 VSGLQKKESYPDAK
+595 ASGLQKKESYPDAK

-629 SLERLTAQTPINH
+629 SLEKLTTQAPINH

-657 VIAKIHPKVIQ
+657 VIAKIHPKVIR

-682 FKLKRP
+682 SKLKRP

-713 AFSEIKKALKDA
+713 AFSKIKKALKDA

-739 KESHNTIA
+739 KESDNTIA
-747 LSVRCVIHSLEKT
+747 LSVRCVIYSLEKT

>member
-35 CIPCIAP
+35 CVSYVAP

-65 QVGVG
+65 QVD
-70 KVLEKAPHKNAEKLS
+70 
-85 VCQVGVGKEV
+85 VGKEV

-136 GMICSSAE
+136 GMICSSIE

-172 YASFNTH
+172 YALFNTH

-220 KSDLITLSAGENIES
+220 KSDLITLSVGENIES
-235 HLAYYLIYN
+235 HLAYYLICN

-267 LKNFIEFSTHFSGV
+267 LNNFIEFSAHFSGV
-281 IMNAYS
+281 ILNAYS

-319 KHQDQKDLSEYLLLE
+319 KHQDQKDLSECLLLE

-370 PNLSDGLNFLSAHLK
+370 PNLSDGLNFLSTHLK
-385 AAILESK
+385 ATILESK
-392 QIKHSLKD
+392 QTEHSLKD
-400 RTLTFQLEDITEI
+400 RALTFQLEDITEI
-413 LGLAVEKEK
+413 LGLVIEAEK

-434 SVKEPNSNPQILE
+434 SAKEPNSKPQILE
-447 VIAPNFRHDIKTIQ
+447 VIVPNFRHDIKTIQ

-466 ILRFVGIDNLI
+466 ILRFVGIDNLV
-477 SKPLDCV
+477 SKPLNSV

-580 VYNSKREEIQKLGFL
+580 VYNAKREEIQKLGFL

-629 SLERLTAQTPINH
+629 SLEKLTIQTPINH
-642 PYQSAKIIQNHEIIG
+642 PYQSAKIIQNNEIIG
-657 VIAKIHPKVIQ
+657 TIAKIHPKVIQ
-668 ELDLFESYYAEIDA
+668 ELDLLESYYAEIDA
-682 FKLKRP
+682 SKLKRP

-713 AFSEIKKALKDA
+713 AFSRIKKALKDA

-739 KESHNTIA
+739 KESHNSIA

>member
-35 CIPCIAP
+35 CVSCIAP

-65 QVGVG
+65 QVD
-70 KVLEKAPHKNAEKLS
+70 
-85 VCQVGVGKEV
+85 VGKEV

-108 QFVPVA
+108 QFAPVA
-114 LNGALIGSTTIA
+114 LKGAIIGSTTIA
-126 KTELRGVESC
+126 KTELRGVESH
-136 GMICSSAE
+136 GMICSSIE

-172 YASFNTH
+172 YAPFNTH

-220 KSDLITLSAGENIES
+220 KSDSIVLHVGENIES

-267 LKNFIEFSTHFSGV
+267 LNNFIEFSVHFSGV
-281 IMNAYS
+281 ILNAYS
-287 LNKTPMDLS
+287 LNTTPVDLS

-319 KHQDQKDLSEYLLLE
+319 KHQDQKDLSECLLLE
-334 ASYTDPISLSL
+334 ASYTDPVSLSL

-385 AAILESK
+385 ATILESK
-392 QIKHSLKD
+392 QTEHSLKD
-400 RTLTFQLEDITEI
+400 RALTFQLEDITEI
-413 LGLAVEKEK
+413 LGLVIEAEK
-422 IQGILKNLGFKV
+422 IQSILKNLGFKV
-434 SVKEPNSNPQILE
+434 SVKEPNSKPQILE
-447 VIAPNFRHDIKTIQ
+447 IIVPNFRHDIRTIQ

-466 ILRFVGIDNLI
+466 ILRFVGIDNLV
-477 SKPLDCV
+477 SKPLNCV

-537 ELQNPITTDLN
+537 ELQNPITTELN

-595 VSGLQKKESYPDAK
+595 ASGLQKKESYPDAK

-629 SLERLTAQTPINH
+629 SLEKLTAQTPINH
-642 PYQSAKIIQNHEIIG
+642 LYQSAKIIQNHEIIG

-682 FKLKRP
+682 SKLKRP

-713 AFSEIKKALKDA
+713 AFSKIKKALKDA

-739 KESHNTIA
+739 KESDHTIA

>member
-9 NVFVNTPKDIAKL
+9 SVFVDVPKDIAKL
-22 CEDLSRLGLEVES
+22 CEDLSCLGLEVES
-35 CIPCIAP
+35 CIPCVAP

-48 KVLEKAPHKNAE
+48 KI
-60 KLSVC
+60 
-65 QVGVG
+65 
-70 KVLEKAPHKNAEKLS
+70 LEKAPHKNAEKLS

-114 LNGALIGSTTIA
+114 LNGVLIGSTTIA

-136 GMICSSAE
+136 GMICSSIE

-172 YASFNTH
+172 YAPFNTH

-191 CLSVLGI
+191 CLSVLGV
-198 AREISAFY
+198 AREVSAFY

-220 KSDLITLSAGENIES
+220 KSDLITLSADKNIES
-235 HLAYYLIYN
+235 HLAYYLVCN
-244 HSLKTPLNI
+244 HSLKTPLKV

-267 LKNFIEFSTHFSGV
+267 LNNFIEFSTHFSGV

-287 LNKTPMDLS
+287 LNITPIDLS

-319 KHQDQKDLSEYLLLE
+319 KHQDQKDLSEHLLLE
-334 ASYTDPISLSL
+334 ASYIDPISLSL

-370 PNLSDGLNFLSAHLK
+370 PNLLDGLNFLSAHLK

-392 QIKHSLKD
+392 QTQHSLKD
-400 RTLTFQLEDITEI
+400 RSIKFKLEDITEI
-413 LGLAVEKEK
+413 LGLAVEEEK
-422 IQGILKNLGFKV
+422 IQGILKSLGFKV
-434 SVKEPNSNPQILE
+434 SVKESNSKPQILE
-447 VIAPNFRHDIKTIQ
+447 VVAPNFRHDIKTIQ

-466 ILRFVGIDNLI
+466 ILRFVGIDHLI
-477 SKPLDCV
+477 SKPLHCV

-531 VLEDPL
+531 VLEDSL

-595 VSGLQKKESYPDAK
+595 ASGLQKKESYPDAK

-629 SLERLTAQTPINH
+629 SLEKLTTQTPINH

-657 VIAKIHPKVIQ
+657 VIVKIHPKVIQ

-682 FKLKRP
+682 SKLKCP

-713 AFSEIKKALKDA
+713 AFSRIKKALKDA

-739 KESHNTIA
+739 KESDNTIA

>member
-65 QVGVG
+65 QVD
-70 KVLEKAPHKNAEKLS
+70 
-85 VCQVGVGKEV
+85 VGKEV

-126 KTELRGVESC
+126 KTELRGVESH
-136 GMICSSAE
+136 GMICSSIE

-172 YASFNTH
+172 YAPFNTH

-191 CLSVLGI
+191 CLSVLGV

-220 KSDLITLSAGENIES
+220 KSDLITLSADKNIES
-235 HLAYYLIYN
+235 HLAYYLICN

-267 LKNFIEFSTHFSGV
+267 LNNFIEFSAHFSGV
-281 IMNAYS
+281 ILNAYS

-319 KHQDQKDLSEYLLLE
+319 KHQVQKDLGECLLLE
-334 ASYTDPISLSL
+334 ASYIDPISLSL

-385 AAILESK
+385 ATILESK
-392 QIKHSLKD
+392 QTEHSLKD
-400 RTLTFQLEDITEI
+400 RALTFQLEDITEI

-466 ILRFVGIDNLI
+466 ILHFVGIDNLV
-477 SKPLDCV
+477 SKSLHCV

-508 CGFKEVIHYVF
+508 CGFKEVVHYVF

-580 VYNSKREEIQKLGFL
+580 VYSSKREEIQKLGFL

-629 SLERLTAQTPINH
+629 SLEKLTTQTPINH
-642 PYQSAKIIQNHEIIG
+642 PYQSAKIIQNNEIIG

-682 FKLKRP
+682 SKLKRP

-713 AFSEIKKALKDA
+713 AFSKIKKALKDA

-739 KESHNTIA
+739 KESDNTIA

-760 LNDEEVNSAVQ
+760 LNDEEVNSVVQ
-771 KALEILEKEFNARLK
+771 KVLEILEKEFNARLK

>member
-1 MKLSVNDL
+1 MKLSINDL

-65 QVGVG
+65 QVD
-70 KVLEKAPHKNAEKLS
+70 
-85 VCQVGVGKEV
+85 VGKEV
-95 LQIVCGAKNVAPN
+95 LPIVCGAKNVAPN

-126 KTELRGVESC
+126 KTDLRGVESC
-136 GMICSSAE
+136 GMICSSIE

-172 YASFNTH
+172 YAPFNTH

-220 KSDLITLSAGENIES
+220 KSDLITLSVGENIES
-235 HLAYYLIYN
+235 HLAYYLVCN

-267 LKNFIEFSTHFSGV
+267 LNNFIEFSAHFSGV

-287 LNKTPMDLS
+287 LNKTPIDLS

-319 KHQDQKDLSEYLLLE
+319 KHQDQKDLSEHLLLE
-334 ASYTDPISLSL
+334 ASYIDPISLSL

-385 AAILESK
+385 ATILESK
-392 QIKHSLKD
+392 QTEHSLKD

-434 SVKEPNSNPQILE
+434 SAKVSNSNPQILE
-447 VIAPNFRHDIKTIQ
+447 VIVPNFRHDIKIIQ

-466 ILRFVGIDNLI
+466 ILRFVGIDNLV
-477 SKPLDCV
+477 SKSLHCV

-537 ELQNPITTDLN
+537 ELQNPITTELN

-580 VYNSKREEIQKLGFL
+580 VYNAKREEVQKLGFL
-595 VSGLQKKESYPDAK
+595 ASGLQKKESYPDAK

-629 SLERLTAQTPINH
+629 SLEKLTAQTPINH
-642 PYQSAKIIQNHEIIG
+642 PYQSAKIIQNHEVIG

-668 ELDLFESYYAEIDA
+668 EWDLFESYYAEIDA

-713 AFSEIKKALKDA
+713 AFSRIKKALKDA

-739 KESHNTIA
+739 KESDNTIA

>member
-9 NVFVNTPKDIAKL
+9 SVFVDTPKDIAKL

-35 CIPCIAP
+35 CIPCVAP

-48 KVLEKAPHKNAE
+48 KI
-60 KLSVC
+60 
-65 QVGVG
+65 
-70 KVLEKAPHKNAEKLS
+70 LEKAPHKNAEKLS

-136 GMICSSAE
+136 GMICSSSE

-157 DESVGELVLGKELNE
+157 DESVGELILGKELNE
-172 YASFNTH
+172 YAPFNTH
-179 VLEISLT
+179 VLEVSLT

-220 KSDLITLSAGENIES
+220 KSDLITLSADKNIES
-235 HLAYYLIYN
+235 HLAYYLVCN
-244 HSLKTPLNI
+244 HSLKTPLNV

-267 LKNFIEFSTHFSGV
+267 LNNFLEFSAHFSGV

-287 LNKTPMDLS
+287 LNITPIDLS

-319 KHQDQKDLSEYLLLE
+319 KHQDQKDLSERLLLE
-334 ASYTDPISLSL
+334 ASYIDPVSLSL

-392 QIKHSLKD
+392 QTKHSLKD
-400 RTLTFQLEDITEI
+400 RTLKFQLEDITEI

-422 IQGILKNLGFKV
+422 IQGILKSLGFKV
-434 SVKEPNSNPQILE
+434 SVKEPNSKPQILE
-447 VIAPNFRHDIKTIQ
+447 VVAPNFRHDIKTIQ

-466 ILRFVGIDNLI
+466 ILRFVGIDHLI
-477 SKPLDCV
+477 SKPLDSV
-484 SSKNSNPHYDTHR
+484 SNKNSNPHYDTHR

-537 ELQNPITTDLN
+537 ELQNPITTELN

-559 DASLRNKNLG
+559 DANLRNKNLG

-595 VSGLQKKESYPDAK
+595 ASGLQKKESYPDAK

-629 SLERLTAQTPINH
+629 SLEKLTTQPPINH
-642 PYQSAKIIQNHEIIG
+642 PYQSAKIIQNNEIIG

-713 AFSEIKKALKDA
+713 AFSRIKKALEDA

-739 KESHNTIA
+739 KENHNSIA

-760 LNDEEVNSAVQ
+760 LNDEEVNAAVQ
-771 KALEILEKEFNARLK
+771 KVLEILEKEFSARLK

>member
-9 NVFVNTPKDIAKL
+9 NVFVNTPKDIVKL

-65 QVGVG
+65 QVD
-70 KVLEKAPHKNAEKLS
+70 
-85 VCQVGVGKEV
+85 VGKEV

-114 LNGALIGSTTIA
+114 LNGALIGSTPIA

-136 GMICSSAE
+136 GMICSSSE

-172 YASFNTH
+172 YAPFNTH

-220 KSDLITLSAGENIES
+220 KSDLITLSVGENIES
-235 HLAYYLIYN
+235 HLAYYLVCN

-281 IMNAYS
+281 ILNAYS

-319 KHQDQKDLSEYLLLE
+319 KHQVQKDLSECLLLE
-334 ASYTDPISLSL
+334 ASYIDPISLSL

-385 AAILESK
+385 ATILESK
-392 QIKHSLKD
+392 QTEHSLKD

-413 LGLAVEKEK
+413 LGLAVEAEK

-434 SVKEPNSNPQILE
+434 SVKEPNSKPQILE
-447 VIAPNFRHDIKTIQ
+447 VVAPNFRHDIKTIQ

-466 ILRFVGIDNLI
+466 ILRFVGIDNLA
-477 SKPLDCV
+477 SKPLNSV

-537 ELQNPITTDLN
+537 ELQNPITTELN

-595 VSGLQKKESYPDAK
+595 ASGLQKKESYPDAK

-629 SLERLTAQTPINH
+629 SLEKLNAQTPINH

-682 FKLKRP
+682 SKLKRP

-713 AFSEIKKALKDA
+713 AFSRIKKALKDA

-739 KESHNTIA
+739 KESDNTIA

>member
-9 NVFVNTPKDIAKL
+9 SVFVNTPKDIAKL

-35 CIPCIAP
+35 CISCVVP

-65 QVGVG
+65 QVD
-70 KVLEKAPHKNAEKLS
+70 
-85 VCQVGVGKEV
+85 VGKEV
-95 LQIVCGAKNVAPN
+95 LPIVCGAKNVAPN

-126 KTELRGVESC
+126 KTDLRGVESH
-136 GMICSSAE
+136 GMICSSSE

-172 YASFNTH
+172 YAPFNTH

-220 KSDLITLSAGENIES
+220 KSDLITLIMGENIES

-267 LKNFIEFSTHFSGV
+267 LNNFIEFSVHFSGV

-319 KHQDQKDLSEYLLLE
+319 KHQDQKDLSECLLLE

-385 AAILESK
+385 ATILESK
-392 QIKHSLKD
+392 QTKHSLKD
-400 RTLTFQLEDITEI
+400 RALKFKLEDITEI

-434 SVKEPNSNPQILE
+434 SIKVSNSKPQILE
-447 VIAPNFRHDIKTIQ
+447 VIVPNFRHDIKIIQ

-466 ILRFVGIDNLI
+466 ILRFVGIDNLV
-477 SKPLDCV
+477 SKPLHCV

-531 VLEDPL
+531 VLEDSL

-559 DASLRNKNLG
+559 DASLRNKNSG

-580 VYNSKREEIQKLGFL
+580 VYNAKREEIQKLGFL

-629 SLERLTAQTPINH
+629 SLEKLTTQTPINH
-642 PYQSAKIIQNHEIIG
+642 PYQSAKIIQNNEIIG

-682 FKLKRP
+682 SKLKRP

-702 RDLTLIIDENT
+702 RDLTLIINENT
-713 AFSEIKKALKDA
+713 AFSKIKKALKNA

-739 KESHNTIA
+739 KESNNSIA

>member
-22 CEDLSRLGLEVES
+22 CENLSRLGLEVES
-35 CIPCIAP
+35 CTPCIAP

-48 KVLEKAPHKNAE
+48 KVLEKTPHKNAE

-65 QVGVG
+65 QVD
-70 KVLEKAPHKNAEKLS
+70 
-85 VCQVGVGKEV
+85 VGKEV
-95 LQIVCGAKNVAPN
+95 LPIVCGAKNVVPN

-114 LNGALIGSTTIA
+114 LKGAIIGSTTIA
-126 KTELRGVESC
+126 KTELRGVESH
-136 GMICSSAE
+136 GMICSSIE

-157 DESVGELVLGKELNE
+157 DESVGELVLGKELHE
-172 YASFNTH
+172 YAPFNTH

-206 HTPLKP
+206 HTPIKP

-220 KSDLITLSAGENIES
+220 KSDSIALHVGENIES

-267 LKNFIEFSTHFSGV
+267 LNNFIEFSAHFSGV
-281 IMNAYS
+281 ILNAYS
-287 LNKTPMDLS
+287 LNTTPVDLS

-319 KHQDQKDLSEYLLLE
+319 KHQDQKDLSECLLLE

-370 PNLSDGLNFLSAHLK
+370 PNLSDGLNFLSARLK
-385 AAILESK
+385 ATILESK
-392 QIKHSLKD
+392 QTKHSLKD
-400 RTLTFQLEDITEI
+400 RALKFQLEDITEI
-413 LGLAVEKEK
+413 LGLVIEAEK

-434 SVKEPNSNPQILE
+434 STKEPNSKPQILE
-447 VIAPNFRHDIKTIQ
+447 VIVPNFRHDIKTIQ

-477 SKPLDCV
+477 SKPLNCV
-484 SSKNSNPHYDTHR
+484 SSKHSNPHYDTHR

-537 ELQNPITTDLN
+537 ELQNPITTELN

-595 VSGLQKKESYPDAK
+595 ISGLQKKESYPDAK

-616 SFAECVSKVIGDF
+616 SFAECVSRIIGDF
-629 SLERLTAQTPINH
+629 SLEKLTTQTPINH
-642 PYQSAKIIQNHEIIG
+642 PYQSAKIIQNNEIIG

-682 FKLKRP
+682 SKLKRP

-713 AFSEIKKALKDA
+713 AFSRIKKALKDA

-739 KESHNTIA
+739 KESDNTIA
-747 LSVRCVIHSLEKT
+747 LSVRCMIHSLEKT
-760 LNDEEVNSAVQ
+760 LNDEEVNSVVQ

>member
-9 NVFVNTPKDIAKL
+9 SVFVNTPKDIAKL

-65 QVGVG
+65 QVD
-70 KVLEKAPHKNAEKLS
+70 
-85 VCQVGVGKEV
+85 VGKEV
-95 LQIVCGAKNVAPN
+95 LPIVCGAKNVAPN

-136 GMICSSAE
+136 GMICSSSE

-172 YASFNTH
+172 YAPFNTH

-220 KSDLITLSAGENIES
+220 TSDWITLSAGENIES

-319 KHQDQKDLSEYLLLE
+319 KHQDQKDLSECLLLE
-334 ASYTDPISLSL
+334 ASYIDPISLSL

-360 LIYRSARGSN
+360 LVYRSARGSN

-385 AAILESK
+385 ATILESK
-392 QIKHSLKD
+392 QTQHSLKD
-400 RTLTFQLEDITEI
+400 RALKFKLEDITEI
-413 LGLAVEKEK
+413 LGLAVEEEK
-422 IQGILKNLGFKV
+422 IQGILKSLGFKV
-434 SVKEPNSNPQILE
+434 SIKVSNSKPQILE
-447 VIAPNFRHDIKTIQ
+447 VVAPNFRHDIKTIQ

-466 ILRFVGIDNLI
+466 ILRFVGIDNLV
-477 SKPLDCV
+477 SKPLNCI
-484 SSKNSNPHYDTHR
+484 SNKNSNPHYDTHR

-537 ELQNPITTDLN
+537 ELQNPITTELN

-595 VSGLQKKESYPDAK
+595 ASGLQKKESYPDAK

-629 SLERLTAQTPINH
+629 SLEKLTAQTPINH

-668 ELDLFESYYAEIDA
+668 EWDLFESYYAEIDA

-713 AFSEIKKALKDA
+713 AFSRIKKALKDA

-739 KESHNTIA
+739 KESNNSIA
-747 LSVRCVIHSLEKT
+747 LSLRCVIHSLEKT

>member
-9 NVFVNTPKDIAKL
+9 NVFVDTPKDIAKL

-35 CIPCIAP
+35 CTPCVAP

-65 QVGVG
+65 QVD
-70 KVLEKAPHKNAEKLS
+70 
-85 VCQVGVGKEV
+85 VGKEV
-95 LQIVCGAKNVAPN
+95 LQIVCGAKNVVPN

-126 KTELRGVESC
+126 KTELRGVESY
-136 GMICSSAE
+136 GMICSSNE

-157 DESVGELVLGKELNE
+157 DKSVGELVLGKGLNE
-172 YASFNTH
+172 YAPFNTH

-220 KSDLITLSAGENIES
+220 KSDLITLCADENIES
-235 HLAYYLIYN
+235 HLAYYLICN
-244 HSLKTPLNI
+244 HSLKTPLNV

-267 LKNFIEFSTHFSGV
+267 LNNFIEFSAHFSGV
-281 IMNAYS
+281 VMNAYS
-287 LNKTPMDLS
+287 LDAAPIDLS

-370 PNLSDGLNFLSAHLK
+370 PNLSDGLNFLSVHLK

-392 QIKHSLKD
+392 QTKHALKD
-400 RTLTFQLEDITEI
+400 RTLKFKLEDITEI
-413 LGLAVEKEK
+413 LGLAIEEET

-434 SVKEPNSNPQILE
+434 STKLPSSKPQILE
-447 VIAPNFRHDIKTIQ
+447 VVAPNFRHDIKTIQ

-466 ILRFVGIDNLI
+466 ILRFVGIDHLI
-477 SKPLDCV
+477 SKPLDSV
-484 SSKNSNPHYDTHR
+484 SNKKSNPHYDTHR

-537 ELQNPITTDLN
+537 ELQNPITTELN

-595 VSGLQKKESYPDAK
+595 ASGLQKKESYPDAK

-629 SLERLTAQTPINH
+629 SLEKLTTQAPINH
-642 PYQSAKIIQNHEIIG
+642 PYQSAKIIQNHKTIG

-713 AFSEIKKALKDA
+713 AFSNIKKALKDA

-739 KESHNTIA
+739 KESNNSIA

-771 KALEILEKEFNARLK
+771 KALEILEKKFNARLK

>member
-35 CIPCIAP
+35 CTPCIAP

-65 QVGVG
+65 QVD
-70 KVLEKAPHKNAEKLS
+70 
-85 VCQVGVGKEV
+85 VGKEV
-95 LQIVCGAKNVAPN
+95 LPIVCGAKNVAPN

-114 LNGALIGSTTIA
+114 LKGAIIGSTPIA
-126 KTELRGVESC
+126 KTELRGVESH
-136 GMICSSAE
+136 GMICSSIE

-157 DESVGELVLGKELNE
+157 DESVGELVLGKELHE
-172 YASFNTH
+172 YAPFNTH

-220 KSDLITLSAGENIES
+220 KSDSIALHVGENIES

-253 KLSLAHN
+253 RLSLAHN

-267 LKNFIEFSTHFSGV
+267 LNNFIEFSVHFSGV
-281 IMNAYS
+281 ILNAYS
-287 LNKTPMDLS
+287 LNKTPIDLII
-296 VKNDENNLES
+296 KNDENNLES

-319 KHQDQKDLSEYLLLE
+319 KHQDQKDLSECLLLE

-360 LIYRSARGSN
+360 LIYRSTRGSN

-385 AAILESK
+385 ATILESK
-392 QIKHSLKD
+392 QTKHSLKD
-400 RTLTFQLEDITEI
+400 CALKFQLEDITEI
-413 LGLAVEKEK
+413 LGLVIEAEK

-434 SVKEPNSNPQILE
+434 SAKEPNSKPQILE
-447 VIAPNFRHDIKTIQ
+447 VIVPNFRHDIKTIQ

-466 ILRFVGIDNLI
+466 ILRFVGIDNLV
-477 SKPLDCV
+477 SKPLHCV

-531 VLEDPL
+531 VLEDSL
-537 ELQNPITTDLN
+537 ELQNPITTELN

-629 SLERLTAQTPINH
+629 SLEKLNAQTPINH
-642 PYQSAKIIQNHEIIG
+642 PYQSAKIIQNNEIIG

-713 AFSEIKKALKDA
+713 AFSRIKKALKDA

-739 KESHNTIA
+739 KESHNSIA
-747 LSVRCVIHSLEKT
+747 LSLRCVIHSLEKT
-760 LNDEEVNSAVQ
+760 LNDEEVNSVVQ

>member
-22 CEDLSRLGLEVES
+22 CENLSRLGLEVES
-35 CIPCIAP
+35 CVSCIAP

-65 QVGVG
+65 QVD
-70 KVLEKAPHKNAEKLS
+70 
-85 VCQVGVGKEV
+85 VGKEV

-126 KTELRGVESC
+126 KTELRGVESH

-172 YASFNTH
+172 YAPFNTH

-212 IKALNFTP
+212 IKALNLTP
-220 KSDLITLSAGENIES
+220 KSDLITLSVGENIES
-235 HLAYYLIYN
+235 HLAYYLICD

-260 NALSEND
+260 NALSENN
-267 LKNFIEFSTHFSGV
+267 LNNFIEFSVHFSGV

-319 KHQDQKDLSEYLLLE
+319 KHQDQKDLSECLLLE

-370 PNLSDGLNFLSAHLK
+370 PNLSDGLNFLSVHLK
-385 AAILESK
+385 ATILESK
-392 QIKHSLKD
+392 QTEHSLKD
-400 RTLTFQLEDITEI
+400 YALTFQLEDITEI

-434 SVKEPNSNPQILE
+434 SVKEPNSKPKILE
-447 VIAPNFRHDIKTIQ
+447 IVAPNFRHDIKTIQ

-477 SKPLDCV
+477 SKPLHCV

-580 VYNSKREEIQKLGFL
+580 VYNAKREEVQKLGFL

-629 SLERLTAQTPINH
+629 SLEKLTTQTPINH

-682 FKLKRP
+682 SKLKRP

-713 AFSEIKKALKDA
+713 AFSRIKKALKDA

-739 KESHNTIA
+739 KESDNTIA

>member
-9 NVFVNTPKDIAKL
+9 SVFVNTPKDIAKL

-35 CIPCIAP
+35 CMLCAAP

-65 QVGVG
+65 QVD
-70 KVLEKAPHKNAEKLS
+70 
-85 VCQVGVGKEV
+85 VGKEV

-136 GMICSSAE
+136 GMICSSSE

-172 YASFNTH
+172 YAPFNTH

-235 HLAYYLIYN
+235 HLAYYLVCN
-244 HSLKTPLNI
+244 HSLKTPLNV

-267 LKNFIEFSTHFSGV
+267 LNNFLEFSAHFSGV

-287 LNKTPMDLS
+287 LNATPIDLS

-334 ASYTDPISLSL
+334 ASYIDPVSLSL
-345 KLHALKDKTLQKDNA
+345 KLHALKDKMLQKDNA

-385 AAILESK
+385 AAVLESK
-392 QIKHSLKD
+392 QTQHSLKD
-400 RTLTFQLEDITEI
+400 RSIKFKLEDITEI
-413 LGLAVEKEK
+413 LGLAVEEEK
-422 IQGILKNLGFKV
+422 IQGILKSLGFKV
-434 SVKEPNSNPQILE
+434 SVKESNSKPQILE
-447 VIAPNFRHDIKTIQ
+447 VVAPNFRHDIKTIQ

-466 ILRFVGIDNLI
+466 ILRFVGIDHLI
-477 SKPLDCV
+477 SKPLHCV

-537 ELQNPITTDLN
+537 ELQNPITTELN

-595 VSGLQKKESYPDAK
+595 ASGLQKKESYPDAK

-629 SLERLTAQTPINH
+629 NLEKLTAQTPINH
-642 PYQSAKIIQNHEIIG
+642 PYQSAKITQNNEIIG

-682 FKLKRP
+682 FKLRRP

-713 AFSEIKKALKDA
+713 AFSRIKKALEDA

-739 KESHNTIA
+739 KESHNSIA

-771 KALEILEKEFNARLK
+771 KALEVLEKEFNARLK

>member
-9 NVFVNTPKDIAKL
+9 NVFVDTPKDIAKL
-22 CEDLSRLGLEVES
+22 CEGLSRLGLEVES
-35 CIPCIAP
+35 CIPCVAP
-42 KNVVVG
+42 KNVV
-48 KVLEKAPHKNAE
+48 
-60 KLSVC
+60 
-65 QVGVG
+65 VG

-136 GMICSSAE
+136 GMICSSNE

-157 DESVGELVLGKELNE
+157 DESVGELVLGKGLNE
-172 YASFNTH
+172 YAPFNTH

-220 KSDLITLSAGENIES
+220 KSDLITLCAGENIES
-235 HLAYYLIYN
+235 HLAYYLICN
-244 HSLKTPLNI
+244 HSLKTPLNV

-267 LKNFIEFSTHFSGV
+267 LNNFIEFSTHFSGV
-281 IMNAYS
+281 VMNAYS
-287 LNKTPMDLS
+287 LDATPIDLS

-319 KHQDQKDLSEYLLLE
+319 KHQDPKDLSEYLLLE

-360 LIYRSARGSN
+360 IIYRSTRGSN

-385 AAILESK
+385 ATILESK
-392 QIKHSLKD
+392 QTKHALKD
-400 RTLTFQLEDITEI
+400 RTLEFKLEDITEI
-413 LGLAVEKEK
+413 LGLVIEEET

-434 SVKEPNSNPQILE
+434 NIKEPNSKPQILE
-447 VIAPNFRHDIKTIQ
+447 VVAPNFRHDIKTIQ
-461 DIAEE
+461 DVAEE
-466 ILRFVGIDNLI
+466 ILRFVGIDHLI
-477 SKPLDCV
+477 SKPLDSV
-484 SSKNSNPHYDTHR
+484 SNKKSNPHYDTHR

-537 ELQNPITTDLN
+537 ELQNPITTELN

-595 VSGLQKKESYPDAK
+595 ASGLQKKESYPDAK

-629 SLERLTAQTPINH
+629 SLEKLTTQAPINH

-682 FKLKRP
+682 SKLKRP

-713 AFSEIKKALKDA
+713 AFSRIKKALKDA

>member
-9 NVFVNTPKDIAKL
+9 NVFVDVPKDIAKL

-35 CIPCIAP
+35 SIPCVAP
-42 KNVVVG
+42 KNVV
-48 KVLEKAPHKNAE
+48 
-60 KLSVC
+60 
-65 QVGVG
+65 VG

-126 KTELRGVESC
+126 KTELRGVESY
-136 GMICSSAE
+136 GMICSSNE

-157 DESVGELVLGKELNE
+157 DESVGELVLGKGLNE
-172 YASFNTH
+172 YAPFNTH

-220 KSDLITLSAGENIES
+220 KSDLITLCADENIES
-235 HLAYYLIYN
+235 HLAYYLVCN
-244 HSLKTPLNI
+244 HSLKTPLNV

-267 LKNFIEFSTHFSGV
+267 LNNFIEFSTHFSGV
-281 IMNAYS
+281 VMNAYS
-287 LNKTPMDLS
+287 LDATPIDLS
-296 VKNDENNLES
+296 AKNDENNLES

-334 ASYTDPISLSL
+334 ASYINPVSLSL

-385 AAILESK
+385 ATILESK
-392 QIKHSLKD
+392 QTKHALKD
-400 RTLTFQLEDITEI
+400 RTLKFQLEDITEI
-413 LGLAVEKEK
+413 LGLAVEEET
-422 IQGILKNLGFKV
+422 IQGILKSLGFKV
-434 SVKEPNSNPQILE
+434 SAKEPNSKPQILE
-447 VIAPNFRHDIKTIQ
+447 VVAPNFRHDIKTIQ

-466 ILRFVGIDNLI
+466 ILRFVGIDHLI
-477 SKPLDCV
+477 SKPLDSV
-484 SSKNSNPHYDTHR
+484 SNKKSNPHYDTHR

-537 ELQNPITTDLN
+537 ELQNPITTELN

-595 VSGLQKKESYPDAK
+595 ASGLQKKESYPDAK

-629 SLERLTAQTPINH
+629 SLEKLTTQAPINH
-642 PYQSAKIIQNHEIIG
+642 PYQSAKIIQNHKIIG

-688 AMLLKPFSIYPSSV
+688 AMLLKPFSVYPSSV

-713 AFSEIKKALKDA
+713 AFNKIKKALKDA

-739 KESHNTIA
+739 KESDNTIA

>member
-9 NVFVNTPKDIAKL
+9 NVFVDVPKDIAKL

-35 CIPCIAP
+35 CIPCVAP

-65 QVGVG
+65 QVD
-70 KVLEKAPHKNAEKLS
+70 
-85 VCQVGVGKEV
+85 VGKEV

-114 LNGALIGSTTIA
+114 LNGVLIGSTTIA

-136 GMICSSAE
+136 GMICSSSE

-172 YASFNTH
+172 YAPFNTH

-206 HTPLKP
+206 HAPLKP

-220 KSDLITLSAGENIES
+220 KSDLITLSADKNIES
-235 HLAYYLIYN
+235 HLAYYLVCN
-244 HSLKTPLNI
+244 HSLKTPLKV

-267 LKNFIEFSTHFSGV
+267 LNNFIEFSMHFSGV

-287 LNKTPMDLS
+287 LNITPIDLS
-296 VKNDENNLES
+296 VKDDENNLES

-319 KHQDQKDLSEYLLLE
+319 KHQDQKDLSGHLLLE
-334 ASYTDPISLSL
+334 ASYIDPVSLSL

-370 PNLSDGLNFLSAHLK
+370 PNLSDGLNFLSTHLK

-392 QIKHSLKD
+392 QTQHSLKD
-400 RTLTFQLEDITEI
+400 RTLKFQLEDITEI
-413 LGLAVEKEK
+413 LGLAVEAEK

-434 SVKEPNSNPQILE
+434 SVKEPNSKLQILE
-447 VIAPNFRHDIKTIQ
+447 VVVPNFRHDIQTIQ

-466 ILRFVGIDNLI
+466 ILRFVGIDNLVSKTLNCI
-477 SKPLDCV
+477 SNK
-484 SSKNSNPHYDTHR
+484 KSNPHYDTHR

-537 ELQNPITTDLN
+537 ELQNPITTELN

-595 VSGLQKKESYPDAK
+595 ASGLQKKESYPEAK

-629 SLERLTAQTPINH
+629 SLEKLTAQTPINH
-642 PYQSAKIIQNHEIIG
+642 PYQSAKIIQNNEIIG

-713 AFSEIKKALKDA
+713 AFSGIKKALEDA

-739 KESHNTIA
+739 KESHNSIA

-760 LNDEEVNSAVQ
+760 LNDEEVNAAVQ
-771 KALEILEKEFNARLK
+771 KALGILEKEFNARLK

>member
-9 NVFVNTPKDIAKL
+9 NVFVDTPKDIAKL

-65 QVGVG
+65 QVDI
-70 KVLEKAPHKNAEKLS
+70 
-85 VCQVGVGKEV
+85 GKEV
-95 LQIVCGAKNVAPN
+95 LPVVCGAKNVAPN

-126 KTELRGVESC
+126 KTELRGVESH
-136 GMICSSAE
+136 GMICSSIE

-172 YASFNTH
+172 YAPFNTH

-206 HTPLKP
+206 NTPLKP

-235 HLAYYLIYN
+235 HLAYYLVCN

-260 NALSEND
+260 NALSENN
-267 LKNFIEFSTHFSGV
+267 LNNFLEFSVHFSGV

-296 VKNDENNLES
+296 VKNDENDLES

-319 KHQDQKDLSEYLLLE
+319 KHQDQKDLSECLLLE

-385 AAILESK
+385 ATILESK
-392 QIKHSLKD
+392 QTEHSLKD

-434 SVKEPNSNPQILE
+434 SVKEPNSKPQILE
-447 VIAPNFRHDIKTIQ
+447 VIVPNFRHDIKTIQ

-466 ILRFVGIDNLI
+466 ILRFVGIDNLV
-477 SKPLDCV
+477 SKPLHCV

-537 ELQNPITTDLN
+537 ELQNPITTELN

-595 VSGLQKKESYPDAK
+595 ISGLQKKESYPDAK

-629 SLERLTAQTPINH
+629 SLEKLTTQTPINH

-657 VIAKIHPKVIQ
+657 MIAKIHPKVIQ

-713 AFSEIKKALKDA
+713 AFSRIKKALKNA

-739 KESHNTIA
+739 KESDNAIA